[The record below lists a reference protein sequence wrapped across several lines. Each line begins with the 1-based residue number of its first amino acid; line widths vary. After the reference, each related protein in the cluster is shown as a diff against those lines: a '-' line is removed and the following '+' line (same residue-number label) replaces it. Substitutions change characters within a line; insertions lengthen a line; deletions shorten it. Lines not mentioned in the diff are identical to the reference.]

1 MDLSLSRVLSQS
13 CKVEGTQMSKLCRY
27 FSDGEDRGLQRLK
40 KRYHVELQGASGA
53 RVINEDATGNHP
65 PLFRGPKAT
74 LESPSL
80 GGALSRLREVKLL
93 PMSCK

>member
-1 MDLSLSRVLSQS
+1 MSRLY
-13 CKVEGTQMSKLCRY
+13 RY
-27 FSDGEDRGLQRLK
+27 FSDGEDRGLWRLK
-40 KRYHVELQGASGA
+40 KSYHLELQGASGA
-53 RVINEDATGNHP
+53 QVINEDATGNDP

-74 LESPSL
+74 LESSSP